1 MSQKKNILVTGGA
14 GYIGS
19 HTVVALIE
27 NGFHPVIVDD
37 FRNSERD
44 VIDRLTK
51 ITGEEISYYSI
62 DICDKELLR
71 TSLAGIQYDGVIHF
85 AAYKAVGE
93 SVNLPL
99 KYYQNNI
106 IGIVNILEWCQEN
119 KVDNFVFSSSCTVY
133 GQPKNGFVVDE
144 SVEIVKSNSPY
155 GTTKI
160 MGEQILQ
167 DVHQSNVDLKTMCL
181 RYFNPVGAHPSG
193 LIGELPIGKPTN
205 LLPFV
210 TQTGIGIQDELVIFG
225 NDYPTE
231 DGTCL
236 RDFIH
241 VSDLANAHVSALNY
255 LMAQDKS
262 LIEFVNIGTGKGS
275 SMMEV
280 IETFERVS
288 GVKLNWRFGER
299 RKGDVVAIFANA
311 EKALQLLNWK
321 AQFTLEDAIRDAWNW
336 EQKRSHAL

>member
-1 MSQKKNILVTGGA
+1 MSTKKNILVTGGA

-27 NGFHPVIVDD
+27 NGFHPIIVDD

-44 VIDRLTK
+44 VIDRLK
-51 ITGEEISYYSI
+51 RITGQEISYYSI

-71 TSLAGIQYDGVIHF
+71 TSLAGIDFVGVIHF

-93 SVNLPL
+93 SVNHPL

-106 IGIVNILEWCQEN
+106 IGMINVIEWCQEN
-119 KVDNFVFSSSCTVY
+119 KVANFVFSSSCTVY
-133 GQPKNGFVVDE
+133 GEPKNGFTVDE
-144 SVEIVKSNSPY
+144 SAEIVKSNSPY
-155 GTTKI
+155 GNTKI
-160 MGEQILQ
+160 VGEQILN
-167 DVHQSNVDLKTMCL
+167 DVYQSNSDLKTVCL
-181 RYFNPVGAHPSG
+181 RYFNPVGAHSSG

-210 TQTGIGIQDELVIFG
+210 TQTGIGIQEELVIFG

-241 VSDLANAHVSALNY
+241 VSDLANAHVSALNF
-255 LMAQDKS
+255 LLSREES

-275 SMMEV
+275 SMLEV

-288 GVKLNWRFGER
+288 GVKLNWRFGDR
-299 RKGDVVAIFANA
+299 RKGDVVAIFADA
-311 EKALQLLNWK
+311 EKANQLLKWK
-321 AQFTLEDAIRDAWNW
+321 SKFTLEDAVRDAWNW
-336 EQKRSHAL
+336 EQKRNHAL

>member
-1 MSQKKNILVTGGA
+1 MSIKKNILVTGGA
-14 GYIGS
+14 GFIGS

-27 NGFHPVIVDD
+27 NGFQPIIVDD

-44 VIDRLTK
+44 VIERLER
-51 ITGEEISYYSI
+51 ITGQVIPFYSI
-62 DICDKELLR
+62 DICDKEALKTTLD
-71 TSLAGIQYDGVIHF
+71 GIEFAGVIHF

-93 SVNLPL
+93 SVSLPL

-106 IGIVNILEWCQEN
+106 VGMINIIEWCQSN
-119 KVDNFVFSSSCTVY
+119 NVLNFVFSSSCTVY
-133 GQPKNGFVVDE
+133 GEPKNGFVVDE
-144 SVEIVKSNSPY
+144 QAEIGKSGSPY
-155 GTTKI
+155 GNTKI

-167 DVHQSNVDLKTMCL
+167 DVYQSNTDLKTVCL

-205 LLPFV
+205 LFPFV
-210 TQTGIGIQDELVIFG
+210 TQTGIGIHKELVIFG

-241 VSDLANAHVSALNY
+241 VLDLASAHVQALKFLFSKSN
-255 LMAQDKS
+255 S

-275 SMMEV
+275 SMIEV

-288 GVKLNWRFGER
+288 GVKLNWRFGPR

-311 EKALQLLNWK
+311 NKANSLLGWK
-321 AQFTLEDAIRDAWNW
+321 SSYTLEDAIKDAWNW
-336 EQKRSHAL
+336 EQKRNHEQ